1 MSLTSKL
8 SSQFGRP
15 LTVGVLSYLGAMAF
29 LPQSSA
35 NIMNYSINSNL
46 YYGILG
52 VAGSFVSELGKN
64 WILPMI
70 PNNMP
75 FYQTEVM
82 LIAPLLNAGIFAL
95 GTKYMVGGSGSAV
108 FAGGS
113 SPGLLYPALLGAGAQ
128 IGGSYLYD
136 AVWGPYVA

>member
-46 YYGILG
+46 YYGVLG

-95 GTKYMVGGSGSAV
+95 GTKYMVSGSSIY
-108 FAGGS
+108 S
-113 SPGLLYPALLGAGAQ
+113 SPGLLYPALLGAGSQVA
-128 IGGSYLYD
+128 GSYLYD
-136 AVWGPYVA
+136 AIWAPYVG

>member
-8 SSQFGRP
+8 ASQFGRP
-15 LTVGVLSYLGAMAF
+15 LTVGVLSFFGAMAF

-35 NIMNYSINSNL
+35 NIMNYSLNSNL

-75 FYQTEVM
+75 FYQTEAM

-95 GTKYMVGGSGSAV
+95 GTKYMVSSSS
-108 FAGGS
+108 FLAGG
-113 SPGLLYPALLGAGAQ
+113 SPGLLYPALLGGGAQ
-128 IGGSYLYD
+128 IAGSYIYD
-136 AVWGPYVA
+136 AIWKPYIP

>member
-1 MSLTSKL
+1 
-8 SSQFGRP
+8 
-15 LTVGVLSYLGAMAF
+15 MAF

-35 NIMNYSINSNL
+35 NIMNYSLNSNL

-75 FYQTEVM
+75 FYQTEAM
-82 LIAPLLNAGIFAL
+82 LIAPLLNAGIFAI
-95 GTKYMVGGSGSAV
+95 GTKYMVTGGSAL
-108 FAGGS
+108 FGGS
-113 SPGLLYPALLGAGAQ
+113 TPGLLYPALLGGGAQ
-128 IGGSYLYD
+128 IGGSYIYD
-136 AVWGPYVA
+136 AVMKPYVP

>member
-8 SSQFGRP
+8 ASQFGRP
-15 LTVGVLSYLGAMAF
+15 LTVGVLSFFGAMAF

-35 NIMNYSINSNL
+35 NIMNYSLNSNL

-75 FYQTEVM
+75 FYQTEAM

-95 GTKYMVGGSGSAV
+95 GTKYMVTGGGAL
-108 FAGGS
+108 FEGNT
-113 SPGLLYPALLGAGAQ
+113 PGLLYPALLGAGSQ
-128 IGGSYLYD
+128 ITGSYIYD
-136 AVWGPYVA
+136 AVMKPYVP

>member
-8 SSQFGRP
+8 ASQFGRP
-15 LTVGVLSYLGAMAF
+15 LTVGVLSFFGSMAF

-35 NIMNYSINSNL
+35 NIMGYSLSSNM
-46 YYGILG
+46 YYGVLG

-75 FYQTEVM
+75 FYQTEAM

-95 GTKYMVGGSGSAV
+95 GTKYMVGSSDIYSGSN
-108 FAGGS
+108 
-113 SPGLLYPALLGAGAQ
+113 PGLLYPALLGGGAQ
-128 IGGSYLYD
+128 IGGSYIYD
-136 AVWGPYVA
+136 AIWKPYVP

>member
-8 SSQFGRP
+8 TSQFGRP
-15 LTVGVLSYLGAMAF
+15 LTVGVISYLGAMAF

-35 NIMNYSINSNL
+35 NIMNYSLNSNL

-75 FYQTEVM
+75 FYQTEAM

-95 GTKYMVGGSGSAV
+95 GTNYMVTGGSAL
-108 FAGGS
+108 FGGS
-113 SPGLLYPALLGAGAQ
+113 TPGLLYPALLGGAAQ
-128 IGGSYLYD
+128 IGGSYIYD
-136 AVWGPYVA
+136 AV

>member
-46 YYGILG
+46 YYGVLG

-95 GTKYMVGGSGSAV
+95 GTKYMVGGSSIY
-108 FAGGS
+108 GGS
-113 SPGLLYPALLGAGAQ
+113 SPGLLYPALLGGGAQ
-128 IGGSYLYD
+128 IAGSYLYD
-136 AVWGPYVA
+136 AIWAPYVG